1 MLCDFDA
8 GDVVSIIHISILESS
23 ITRNLH
29 YKRPLLV
36 LRVDYQSGA
45 DQFFLAL
52 AIEIEEVVG
61 VGYYIFFGDHQA
73 FCKDKL
79 VYI

>member
-1 MLCDFDA
+1 M
-8 GDVVSIIHISILESS
+8 VSTFHIGILESA
-23 ITRNLH
+23 ITRNL
-29 YKRPLLV
+29 YNKRLLLV

-45 DQFFLAL
+45 DHLLFAL

-73 FCKDKL
+73 FCKDKI